1 QVEAA
6 VAFAHRQAQALRLR
20 QGIAYLCG
28 QATAF
33 RAEQKGITGAVVH
46 LVIGLR
52 ALGGEG
58 KQAGRPGIDG
68 RAEGQGKAVQAVLQ
82 VGVALERRVFVI
94 VQPGAA
100 QALVVQLIAEGFDQM
115 QLTPAVGAQPDNVA
129 GIGWNFR
136 LKKDDVKH
144 ARYSARR
151 RAAFYSSG
159 RPSAAR
165 VAPVSAR
172 LGGKWTAGRA
182 DAGQANGARRCAV
195 TGCAGHKW
203 PRAVL

>member
-1 QVEAA
+1 MPCTPKSCNASMPKPRRLRSSKFHAAARCEKRPRALFFVWRSERRSLLLREIQLPPGLIDGHGDGVGQVEAA
-6 VAFAHRQAQALRLR
+6 VAFAQRRAQALRLS
-20 QGIAYLCG
+20 QGTAYLCG
-28 QATAF
+28 PATAF

-58 KQAGRPGIDG
+58 KQAGRLGIDG
-68 RAEGQGKAVQAVLQ
+68 RSEAQVKAVQAVLQ

-136 LKKDDVKH
+136 LKK
-144 ARYSARR
+144 
-151 RAAFYSSG
+151 
-159 RPSAAR
+159 
-165 VAPVSAR
+165 
-172 LGGKWTAGRA
+172 
-182 DAGQANGARRCAV
+182 
-195 TGCAGHKW
+195 
-203 PRAVL
+203 